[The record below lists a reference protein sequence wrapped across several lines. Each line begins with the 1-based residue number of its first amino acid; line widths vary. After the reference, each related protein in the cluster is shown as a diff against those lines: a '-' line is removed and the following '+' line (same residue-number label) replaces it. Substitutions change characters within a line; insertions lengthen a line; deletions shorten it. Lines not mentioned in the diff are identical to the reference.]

1 MESTVHLIDLL
12 GAGAL
17 IIWGLRLIKTGILRA
32 FGSSLRLWIAK
43 GTGNRFT
50 SALSGL
56 MATLAVQSSTATAV
70 ITASFTAREI
80 INPRMAQAVMLGANV
95 GTAIA
100 AVILSF
106 DLHWLSPALILVGV
120 ITYSRSKQTRGRG
133 VGRALLGLGLMLL
146 ALQLLAG
153 VTDPLR
159 SSEVIATVLQGMSD
173 APVFALAFA
182 MGLAFLA
189 SSSLAVVMLIALMAQ
204 SGLIDATLAVVLVG
218 GANLGGAIPPL
229 LAVARE
235 GVAAQRLAVS
245 NLLVRALGALAF
257 VLCAP
262 LIAEGLL
269 MVLTNSSH
277 LTIATHLG
285 FNILLL
291 VVFLPLLG
299 MIAGLAALLVPA
311 AEDAEH
317 DINYLDEG
325 VLETP
330 ALALAGAARETLRVG
345 DLVREMLERNL
356 RALEQGDTT
365 ASEAIAQLDDAVDA
379 RQHGVKLY
387 LAKLKRTELGEEDR
401 KRCSE
406 ITSYA
411 INLEHIGD
419 IIDRDLMRMA
429 VKKVQRQVR
438 FSSEGLAEITEM
450 YRKTI
455 VNMQLAQSVF
465 FTRAPELAHQL
476 IAAKVDIR
484 HLEARSAERHLARVE
499 DQRSETLDTSAL
511 HLDILRD
518 LKRLNAHLA
527 SAAYPILEEI
537 GALRESRVRSPRK
550 SVDLASAQPEKS

>member
-189 SSSLAVVMLIALMAQ
+189 SSSLAVVLLIALLAQ

-269 MVLTNSSH
+269 MALTNSSH

-291 VVFLPLLG
+291 VVFLPLLS

-550 SVDLASAQPEKS
+550 SVDLSSAQPEKS